1 MFWANSMIVS
11 YLCFEQIVSYFCVLG
26 FMYIYSFFI
35 NGKVKPLFLNDPLS
49 ASTVFSLEHDP
60 NGTSQILSCK
70 GTVGTGLV
78 ASGMGRFLACF
89 LKCV

>member
-1 MFWANSMIVS
+1 MFWVDCFLF
-11 YLCFEQIVSYFCVLG
+11 LCFRFCIYIYIYI
-26 FMYIYSFFI
+26 YIYSFLI
-35 NGKVKPLFLNDPLS
+35 NGKVKPLFLNDPFS

-70 GTVGTGLV
+70 GTAGTRLV
-78 ASGMGRFLACF
+78 ASGMGRFSACF